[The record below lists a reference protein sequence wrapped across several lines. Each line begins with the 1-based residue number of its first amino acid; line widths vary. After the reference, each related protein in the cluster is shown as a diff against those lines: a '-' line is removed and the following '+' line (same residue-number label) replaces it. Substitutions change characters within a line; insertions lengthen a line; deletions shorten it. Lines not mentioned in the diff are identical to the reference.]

1 MQWNEEGLPV
11 AGSAIDQEAQQ
22 AAAQRWDTI
31 AKPLGG
37 LGDLEPMIAR
47 LAGIQG
53 TPRLKLGEK
62 AVVVFCADN
71 GVVAQGVT
79 QTSQETT
86 AIVAENL
93 TRSATS
99 VCCMARCA
107 GARVVPVDMG
117 VVRPVAGPGLRSHRL
132 GNGTADFTAG
142 PAMSREQTV
151 DGLRYG
157 IQLAG
162 QLKEEGVT
170 LLATGEMGIG
180 NTTTSSALISVLLQ
194 VDPQQVTGRGAGLSS
209 AGLER
214 KIAAIRQGIALNRPD
229 PADPVD
235 VLAKVGGFDLAGM
248 AGLCL
253 GGLVHR
259 VPVVLD
265 GLISTAAAL
274 VAVKLCPDV
283 RQVLFASHVSR
294 EPAGQMVLDALG
306 LSPLLTCGMCLGEG
320 TGAVASFP
328 LWDMALAVYDGMP
341 TFQEIAVEQYQHLK

>member
-1 MQWNEEGLPV
+1 MLWNEEGLPV
-11 AGSAIDQEAQQ
+11 AGDAIDHQAQEA
-22 AAAQRWDTI
+22 AARRWDTI

-37 LGDLEPMIAR
+37 LGELEPMIAR

-53 TPRLKLGEK
+53 TPRPKLGKK

-93 TRSATS
+93 PRGATS

-107 GARVVPVDMG
+107 GAQVVPVDMG
-117 VVRPVAGPGLRSHRL
+117 TVRPVSGPGLLSHRL
-132 GNGTADFTAG
+132 GNGTNDFTTG
-142 PAMSREQTV
+142 PAMTRAQAL

-162 QLKEEGVT
+162 KLKEEGIS

-180 NTTTSSALISVLLQ
+180 NTTTSSALIAVLLHM
-194 VDPQQVTGRGAGLSS
+194 DPQQVTGRGAGLTS

-214 KIAAIRQGIALNRPD
+214 KVAAIRKGIACNQPD
-229 PADPVD
+229 PQDGVD

-274 VAVKLCPDV
+274 VAKQICPDV
-283 RQVLFASHVSR
+283 GQVLFASHVSR
-294 EPAGQMVLDALG
+294 EPAGQMVLEALG

-328 LWDMALAVYDGMP
+328 LWDMALSVYDGMP
-341 TFQEIAVEQYQHLK
+341 TFQEIAVEQYQHLT